1 MKKKLLLS
9 TFLTLLVTG
18 CIANNENTPEVT
30 ENPQT
35 SIEPTEETN
44 EMVNDQKQLAMTG
57 TVHFLEMEGGFYG
70 IITDKGAKLLP
81 MGLDKKYMVS
91 GTIINFNGE
100 FVKDRATI
108 QQWGQLFRIESI
120 KLIKMGKSNRPEI

>member
-44 EMVNDQKQLAMTG
+44 ETNGIVFKYVLSAKIKQ
-57 TVHFLEMEGGFYG
+57 
-70 IITDKGAKLLP
+70 
-81 MGLDKKYMVS
+81 
-91 GTIINFNGE
+91 
-100 FVKDRATI
+100 
-108 QQWGQLFRIESI
+108 
-120 KLIKMGKSNRPEI
+120 